1 MKEYNYND
9 KFRVHEDLFLKRM
22 ENLIDKYS
30 DKVVFDKKNYVSIID
45 YLEENYSV
53 YNMDSEEIEKY
64 QFYEDIDVF
73 FGCNQKAFRNDLN
86 DLYTKYNLDVKKINL
101 SKFVLNTRANKNNKI
116 FLSQKENIDIS
127 LNKYEFL
134 YVYVFIDNLTGLIQ
148 SNSFE
153 LEEELY
159 TYRGINEFDY
169 KYITDDF
176 IRFLQAFDDKT
187 EIMKLAYLTKKSN

>member
-169 KYITDDF
+169 KYIT
-176 IRFLQAFDDKT
+176 